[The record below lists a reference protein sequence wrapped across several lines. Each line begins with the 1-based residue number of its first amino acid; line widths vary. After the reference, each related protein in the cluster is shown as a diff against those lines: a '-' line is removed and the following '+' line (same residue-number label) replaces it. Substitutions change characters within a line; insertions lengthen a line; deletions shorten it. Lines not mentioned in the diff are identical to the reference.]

1 MHWYSVNEMSIT
13 KGYSPPTAAPTMH
26 DTFLD
31 VIGSNSATFLS
42 KDAILLMFNTMFD
55 YIQNTFVERN
65 YLYNEGIN
73 VN

>member
-1 MHWYSVNEMSIT
+1 
-13 KGYSPPTAAPTMH
+13 MH

-31 VIGSNSATFLS
+31 VIGSNSATFLN